1 MVGEEEKR
9 FMNTRKSIQATKKEF
24 EESFSTGVFYN
35 KQTQDEAHLNAILEF
50 CQ

>member
-24 EESFSTGVFYN
+24 EESFSTGDFYN